1 MIMPG
6 SIEYDRIRAW
16 VWANLQIP
24 DNASQVRIAIDVG
37 KPIEV
42 TVKFAPEADAQLC
55 MRLQLE
61 EGRVAAG

>member
-1 MIMPG
+1 MITPG

-16 VWANLQIP
+16 VWSTFQIP
-24 DNASQVRIAIDVG
+24 DNASQVRIAFDTG

-42 TVKFAPEADAQLC
+42 TVKFAPEADDQLS

-61 EGRVAAG
+61 AEAAA

>member
-1 MIMPG
+1 MITPG

-16 VWANLQIP
+16 IWNNFQIP

-42 TVKFAPEADAQLC
+42 TVKFAPEATEQLS
-55 MRLQLE
+55 MRLELGSQME
-61 EGRVAAG
+61 AIG